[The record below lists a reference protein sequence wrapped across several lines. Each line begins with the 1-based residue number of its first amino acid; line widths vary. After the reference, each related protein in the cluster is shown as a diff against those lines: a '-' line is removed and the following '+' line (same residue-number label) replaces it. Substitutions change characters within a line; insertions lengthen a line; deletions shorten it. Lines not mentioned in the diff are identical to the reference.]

1 MSIFCA
7 RGLVLSQKLMR
18 VLHSHNNATNI
29 MARRSSRHQS
39 VSKGALKVPTAPD
52 GVRFSRHPPFHG
64 SSGFTLSGVLC
75 CEFATTEQMTEYLD
89 GFSTEKEGRTAL
101 PRVGHNFEI
110 EFMRRRVGRRC
121 WVGSG
126 RCGEKEFAF
135 YEYVCHHF
143 PETEYVIGWKRGDDL
158 TRRHELQHARF
169 ALDAEFRRETER
181 MWVGLSVKQ
190 RDLITEFLLRC
201 GYPLEVHLDEFQA
214 YFHTERDGVFGCKL
228 LL

>member
-1 MSIFCA
+1 MSK
-7 RGLVLSQKLMR
+7 R
-18 VLHSHNNATNI
+18 T
-29 MARRSSRHQS
+29 SRHQS
-39 VSKGALKVPTAPD
+39 VSKGSLKVPTVPD

-64 SSGFTLSGVLC
+64 SSTLSRVLC

-101 PRVGHNFEI
+101 PRVGHNFEM
-110 EFMRRRVGRRC
+110 EFMRRRVRRGCGSGSGGWSGRC
-121 WVGSG
+121 GIGSG
-126 RCGEKEFAF
+126 RCGEKEVAF
-135 YEYVCHHF
+135 YEYISHHF

-169 ALDAEFRRETER
+169 ALDAEFRKETEKR
-181 MWVGLSVKQ
+181 WNGLSVKQ
-190 RDLITEFLLRC
+190 REMITEFLLRC

-228 LL
+228 YLT